1 MCCLCMVRLFR
12 GVNVTCTPNE
22 ACCFI
27 FNDGFIPRV
36 LTVDI
41 LAQSGCGDVCCRGPD
56 ACSEFSAGV
65 GTISARSIRCD
76 GDFACTSVQTLNVTH
91 GYPWNFRMHWRRC
104 LCPQQHGIRRA
115 RKLPELHWK
124 TGMCRCRHPSESRH
138 LPTNL
143 LQWRRCLHWA
153 ECYSGA
159 RQQLLVHQNHWCCS
173 SAGLPGSWGRGR
185 LCLGPGSCPKKARCV
200 WFPKI
205 GVGPPNHPF

>member
-91 GYPWNFRMHWRRC
+91 GTSEC
-104 LCPQQHGIRRA
+104 TGDDACA
-115 RKLPELHWK
+115 RSNMVFGGPESCN
-124 TGMCRCRHPSESRH
+124 MCRCRRPSESRH

-159 RQQLLVHQNHWCCS
+159 RQQLLVHQNH
-173 SAGLPGSWGRGR
+173 
-185 LCLGPGSCPKKARCV
+185 
-200 WFPKI
+200 
-205 GVGPPNHPF
+205 